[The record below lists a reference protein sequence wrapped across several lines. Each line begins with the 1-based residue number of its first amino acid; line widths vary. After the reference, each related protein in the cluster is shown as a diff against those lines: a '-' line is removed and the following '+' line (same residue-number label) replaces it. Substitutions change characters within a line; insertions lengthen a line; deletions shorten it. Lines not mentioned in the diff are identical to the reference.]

1 MGANSPSTTPYA
13 RKVIESIKPVFEILP
28 PDYWQAFERY
38 SEYILNN
45 RVSLHNATEEL
56 PILVAL
62 VIIQVE
68 RDFAHAAEINE
79 LYRQLEELRREVK
92 KSKRRSRK

>member
-13 RKVIESIKPVFEILP
+13 QKVIESIKPLFEMLP
-28 PDYWQAFERY
+28 PEYWQAFERY
-38 SEYILNN
+38 SEYILKN
-45 RVSLHNATEEL
+45 RVSLHYATEEL

-68 RDFAHAAEINE
+68 RDFANAEQINE
-79 LYRQLEELRREVK
+79 LYRQLEELRRENS
-92 KSKRRSRK
+92 KSKRSRPE